1 MVNAWLTHVKQF
13 RKQNPGL
20 QFKDLLQQARKSY
33 RGGTPV
39 SHVGKGIA
47 TNASK
52 VGGGDPVAYES
63 QNLASRSAKLGGS
76 RRRRRQTRKQKKSR
90 QSR

>member
-1 MVNAWLTHVKQF
+1 MATNPWMAHVKQF

-20 QFKDLLQQARKSY
+20 QYKDLLQQARKSY

-39 SHVGKGIA
+39 SYVSNGVA

-52 VGGGDPVAYES
+52 VGGDPVAYES

-76 RRRRRQTRKQKKSR
+76 RRKRQTRKQKKSR
-90 QSR
+90 RSRK